1 MPPQSRAQR
10 RRQAARQQQQQPRR
24 PAPPRNLDVGRDS
37 PPEDAAETSATGPT
51 IMLGAPPTATEPRRM
66 DARQAARGQ
75 RRVLS
80 RPAPEPVDYSKD
92 YAAVRRDLRW
102 IAVWTVLLFIG
113 MVALKFSGLV

>member
-10 RRQAARQQQQQPRR
+10 RRQAARQQQQPRR
-24 PAPPRNLDVGRDS
+24 SAPPRNPDVGRGLPTTEAD
-37 PPEDAAETSATGPT
+37 ETAATGPT
-51 IMLGAPPTATEPRRM
+51 IALGTPAPVAGGSRRIEG
-66 DARQAARGQ
+66 RPAARTT

-102 IAVWTVLLFIG
+102 IAIWTVLLFVA